1 MTSSESE
8 TPAGRLTIGVL
19 RETAN
24 RERRV
29 AVDPDVVG
37 EWARN
42 GCRVLVESGAG
53 LRASW
58 SDADYEALGGTVIQ
72 RSDVLAAA
80 DVLAMVRQPDD
91 ETVASIRQGQL
102 VVGMLDPLQ
111 NLELMSALC
120 RRGATV
126 AAFELL
132 PRTLSRAQSMD
143 ALTSQSAAAGYR
155 AAIVSAEAF
164 GGFFPM
170 MITAAGTARPARV
183 LVIGAGVAGLQALST
198 ARRLGAVVTGYDVR
212 PASRQE
218 VESVGASFATS
229 TVAEGAATGGYARAM
244 TSDELAIQQAELS
257 RLVAGFDV
265 VITTAK
271 VPGRRPPML
280 VPQEALASLARG
292 SVCVDLA
299 CSPQGGNVYGSIDG
313 ERITDQNG
321 ITVIGSSDLA
331 SSIPAAAS
339 RMFAKNVHAM
349 VAALTRDGR
358 LAIDL
363 DDELQRAVLV
373 CHDGAFVSPDV
384 QRAFGVNDTEDV
396 PAASAEDVV
405 AAS

>member
-1 MTSSESE
+1 MTSPVSA
-8 TPAGRLTIGVL
+8 TPAARLAIGVL
-19 RETAN
+19 SETLDREH
-24 RERRV
+24 RV

-37 EWARN
+37 EWARQ
-42 GCRVLVESGAG
+42 GCRVLVESSAG
-53 LRASW
+53 LCAGW
-58 SDADYEALGGTVIQ
+58 SDADYEAAGGTVI
-72 RSDVLAAA
+72 RRPDVLADAN
-80 DVLAMVRQPDD
+80 VLAMVRPPD
-91 ETVASIRQGQL
+91 EKTMATIRQGQL

-111 NLELMSALC
+111 NLALMTALC
-120 RRGATV
+120 KRGATV

-218 VESVGASFATS
+218 VESVGARFATS

-244 TSDELAIQQAELS
+244 TSDELATQQAELAS
-257 RLVAGFDV
+257 LVAGFDI

-299 CSPQGGNVYGSIDG
+299 CSSQGGNVYGSIDG
-313 ERITDQNG
+313 ERTTDQNG

-331 SSIPAAAS
+331 STIPTAAS

-349 VAALTRDGR
+349 VAAFTRDGC

-373 CHDGAFVSPDV
+373 CHGGAFVSP
-384 QRAFGVNDTEDV
+384 QMLRALGLNDTGV
-396 PAASAEDVV
+396 ASTASAEAAV
-405 AAS
+405 ATS